1 MTGAAAGPSGPAVAG
16 AAGGGR
22 ALSAFAT
29 VLAVFTFLLLLV
41 GGLVTSREA
50 GLSVPDWPLS
60 YGTINPPDW
69 TQTPNVREEHGHRL
83 IGWVLV
89 GPMTILL
96 AAWIQRTD
104 PRAWMRRLG
113 WTALGLVIVQ
123 GVIGGYFRVV
133 LLEHRMAV
141 VHGIL
146 GQGFFC
152 VMVAIALFLS
162 GGWRGAPAPEA
173 DPFARKIRRLSL
185 LTAIAV
191 YLQVVVGALIRHS
204 RVGHLVEYLWPHIA
218 WAVVTAALALLCMAE
233 ALLHHGSRPALL
245 RPAVL
250 LGGGV
255 ILQILLGIGAW
266 QADVRGVDE
275 AVRPPYQFW
284 TATAHQS
291 AGALVLA
298 AAVVLHL
305 RVRRLLRDPA
315 PGEATAPAPAGA
327 MAARGTA

>member
-50 GLSVPDWPLS
+50 GLTVPDWPLS

-69 TQTPNVREEHGHRL
+69 MQTPGVREEHGHRL

-96 AAWIQRTD
+96 AVWIQRSD

-113 WTALGLVIVQ
+113 WTALGLVVLQ

-133 LLEHRMAV
+133 LLQHRMAI

-162 GGWRGAPAPEA
+162 GGWRGAMPAEA
-173 DPFARKIRRLSL
+173 DPFARRIRRFSMM
-185 LTAIAV
+185 AAVAV
-191 YLQVVVGALIRHS
+191 YLQVVIGALIRHS
-204 RVGHLVEYLWPHIA
+204 GVGHLVEYLWPHIA
-218 WAVVTAALALLCMAE
+218 WAVVTAALGLLCMAE
-233 ALLHHGSRPALL
+233 ALLRHGRRPDLV

-255 ILQILLGIGAW
+255 ILQILLGVGAW
-266 QADVRGVDE
+266 QADVRGAE
-275 AVRPPYQFW
+275 EIVRPSYQFW

-315 PGEATAPAPAGA
+315 PGEAPAAAPAGA
-327 MAARGTA
+327 VPARGTA